1 MAIIALKA
9 WYLQKYEPIK
19 ELELRPHDLR
29 LSKNSLLKSGLRAD
43 FLEDSEEVKKS
54 AWFQNYLSG
63 EVVEF
68 YIEGSGGYT
77 ISNIDLISHEI
88 YFTKQAVMAQ
98 LEPIIFLSYQ
108 TEYAVASEA
117 MREGINQALEILNKR
132 SRIPLTLVES
142 LRPGDSPLRLNRMLM
157 QNIRKSLLFIAD
169 STPIASIKGKE
180 TERLIPSPNVC
191 VEIGFAIQT
200 KRSEQI
206 LLSQMNRPDLEG
218 QLPFDLPKIQT
229 LQYQNSK
236 ELNKMLPQVIET
248 GLTRF
253 NLFS

>member
-169 STPIASIKGKE
+169 TTPIASIKGKE

>member
-19 ELELRPHDLR
+19 ELEKRPHDLR

-43 FLEDSEEVKKS
+43 FLEDSEEVKSS
-54 AWFQNYLSG
+54 AWFVSYLEG
-63 EVVEF
+63 ENVEF

-88 YFTKQAVMAQ
+88 YFTKQSVMAQ

-108 TEYAVASEA
+108 TEYAAASEA
-117 MREGINQALEILNKR
+117 LRDGLNKALETLNQR
-132 SRIPLTLVES
+132 SRLPLTLVES
-142 LRPGDSPLRLNRMLM
+142 LRPSDSPVRLSRTMM

-169 STPIASIKGKE
+169 STPIAGIEGKE
-180 TERLIPSPNVC
+180 ANQLIPSPNVC
-191 VEIGFAIQT
+191 VEIGYAIQS

-206 LLSQMNRPDLEG
+206 LLAQMQRPDLAG

-229 LQYQNSK
+229 LQFKDGK
-236 ELNKMLPQVIET
+236 ELDKILPSVIEIQ
-248 GLTRF
+248 LARF

>member
-19 ELELRPHDLR
+19 ELEQRSHDLR

-88 YFTKQAVMAQ
+88 YFSKQAVMAQ
-98 LEPIIFLSYQ
+98 SEPIIFLSYQ
-108 TEYAVASEA
+108 TEYAAASEA
-117 MREGINQALEILNKR
+117 MRDGLNQTLETLNKR
-132 SRIPLTLVES
+132 SRVPLSLVES
-142 LRPGDSPLRLNRMLM
+142 LRPSDSPIRLNRMMM

-169 STPIASIKGKE
+169 STPIASVKGKE
-180 TERLIPSPNVC
+180 THQLISSPNVC
-191 VEIGFAIQT
+191 VEIGFAIQS

-206 LLSQMNRPDLEG
+206 LLAQMQRSDLEG

-229 LQYQNSK
+229 LQYNDGK
-236 ELNKMLPQVIET
+236 ELDKMLPQVIET
-248 GLTRF
+248 GLARF

>member
-19 ELELRPHDLR
+19 ELEKRPHDLR

-43 FLEDSEEVKKS
+43 FLEDSEEVKSS
-54 AWFQNYLSG
+54 AWFVSYLEG
-63 EVVEF
+63 ENVEF

-88 YFTKQAVMAQ
+88 YFTKQSVMAQ

-108 TEYAVASEA
+108 SEYAAASEA
-117 MREGINQALEILNKR
+117 LRDGLNKALESLNQR
-132 SRIPLTLVES
+132 SRLPLTLVES
-142 LRPGDSPLRLNRMLM
+142 LRPSDSPVRLSRTMM

-169 STPIASIKGKE
+169 STPIAGIEGKE
-180 TERLIPSPNVC
+180 ANQLIPSPNVC
-191 VEIGFAIQT
+191 VEIGYAIQS

-206 LLSQMNRPDLEG
+206 LLAQMQRPDLAG

-229 LQYQNSK
+229 LQFKDGK
-236 ELNKMLPQVIET
+236 EVDKILPPAIEIQ
-248 GLTRF
+248 LARF

>member
-19 ELELRPHDLR
+19 ELEKRPHDLR

-43 FLEDSEEVKKS
+43 FLEDSEEVKSS
-54 AWFQNYLSG
+54 AWFVSYLEG
-63 EVVEF
+63 ENVEF

-88 YFTKQAVMAQ
+88 YFTKQSVMAQ

-108 TEYAVASEA
+108 SEYAAASEA
-117 MREGINQALEILNKR
+117 LRDGLNKALETLNQR
-132 SRIPLTLVES
+132 SRLPLTLVES
-142 LRPGDSPLRLNRMLM
+142 LRPSDSPVRLSRTMM

-169 STPIASIKGKE
+169 STPIAGIEGKE
-180 TERLIPSPNVC
+180 ANQLIPSPNVC
-191 VEIGFAIQT
+191 VEIGYAIQS

-206 LLSQMNRPDLEG
+206 LLAQMQRPDLAG

-229 LQYQNSK
+229 LQFKDGK
-236 ELNKMLPQVIET
+236 EVDKILPSAIEIQ
-248 GLTRF
+248 LARF